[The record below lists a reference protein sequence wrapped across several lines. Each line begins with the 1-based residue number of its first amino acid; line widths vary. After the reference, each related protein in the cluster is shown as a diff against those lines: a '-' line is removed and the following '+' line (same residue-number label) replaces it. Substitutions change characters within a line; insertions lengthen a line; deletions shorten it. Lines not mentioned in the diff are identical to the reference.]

1 MSSRHA
7 PIPIQMLTEKA
18 WQRQLVDLARQLG
31 WTVYHTYDSRRSQP
45 GFPDLVLVRDRV
57 LYVELKREQGKL
69 TDAQAGWLDKLIAA
83 GAEAY
88 CWRPRDLEEAGMT
101 LARRETRAA

>member
-1 MSSRHA
+1 VSPLHPA
-7 PIPIQMLTEKA
+7 TPIEVLTEKQ

-57 LYVELKREQGKL
+57 LYVELKREQGRL
-69 TDAQAGWLDKLIAA
+69 TDAQAGWLDKLRAA

-88 CWRPRDLEEAGMT
+88 CWRPRDLEDAGLT
-101 LARRETRAA
+101 LARREKRAA